1 GHIVELP
8 DGGLL
13 LPLHGT
19 LSREWLSQAGE
30 TPRCF
35 VLRSDD
41 RGRNWEYWATV
52 AYDPANILD
61 WVEPGLTRLRDG
73 RLGCLTRPRARP
85 GPFDNLWSTESED
98 DGASWSRPVRT
109 GLWGYPADVL
119 QLDDSRVL
127 AAYGYPRAPRGRRRV
142 AS

>member
-1 GHIVELP
+1 MGGSGAGHILELP

-19 LSREWLSQAGE
+19 LSREWLAQAGE

-52 AYDPANILD
+52 ATTRRTSWTGSSPA
-61 WVEPGLTRLRDG
+61 
-73 RLGCLTRPRARP
+73 
-85 GPFDNLWSTESED
+85 
-98 DGASWSRPVRT
+98 
-109 GLWGYPADVL
+109 
-119 QLDDSRVL
+119 
-127 AAYGYPRAPRGRRRV
+127 
-142 AS
+142 